1 MLVVTTE
8 QVERLFARP
17 ETVPRNTKSA
27 ISKQKYRYFPPSST
41 QNYSSYYMPH
51 NKHPSPLLVG
61 DFRDEEKQNQLGVEK
76 INSEVN
82 EIENDIKSLAM
93 KERELKNTKA
103 EIINQQGKLKEDHS
117 QVLML
122 ITKVRAEIRDDS
134 EDTKTIEEMI
144 R

>member
-1 MLVVTTE
+1 
-8 QVERLFARP
+8 
-17 ETVPRNTKSA
+17 
-27 ISKQKYRYFPPSST
+27 
-41 QNYSSYYMPH
+41 MPH

-82 EIENDIKSLAM
+82 EIDNGIKLLGTDE
-93 KERELKNTKA
+93 KELKSTEQ
-103 EIINQQGKLKEDHS
+103 EIINKQAKLKEHHS
-117 QVLML
+117 QVLMQ
-122 ITKVRAEIRDDS
+122 ITKVRAEIRDEA